1 MTPSE
6 ALERIT
12 GPYNLNHMRN
22 PAIYLDHLATVLKSY
37 PPEVL
42 TKLADPHG
50 AILTACKFPPTIA
63 EVVEAA
69 EKLTKKRSKNFV

>member
-1 MTPSE
+1 MTPNE

-22 PAIYLDHLATVLKSY
+22 PAIYLEHLAVVLKSY

-42 TKLADPHG
+42 EKLADPRG
-50 AILTACKFPPTIA
+50 AILTVCKFPPTIA
-63 EVVEAA
+63 EVTEAA
-69 EKLTKKRSKNFV
+69 RKLTEKRSKNFV